1 MIPENEMKLI
11 QLWLDSNCKS
21 YMQTTWPSGWS
32 AGLWQPTGQPSI
44 FLQERPCMTTYPNT
58 EK

>member
-1 MIPENEMKLI
+1 MIPETEMKLI

-32 AGLWQPTGQPSI
+32 AGLWQPTG
-44 FLQERPCMTTYPNT
+44 
-58 EK
+58 